1 MLIIFSIFFVGTA
14 YLKELNN
21 KLVGKTIVIDVGH
34 GGKDSGTTYD
44 GINEKDINLLI
55 AKKLEE
61 ELIKNG
67 VNVLMVRDGDND
79 LSSPNVNRRKKSDF
93 DNRIKFINGSNADM
107 FISIHI
113 NYLGNSKYYGS
124 QVFYTKGNEKIAM
137 SIQNMFRKKLGSP
150 MKEKELSNDIYMYK
164 KLNVPGV
171 LIECGF
177 LSNAKERKLLQ
188 DDDYQKKLVDA
199 ILEGIINYY

>member
-1 MLIIFSIFFVGTA
+1 MFSIFFVGTA

-44 GINEKDINLLI
+44 GISEKDINLLI
-55 AKKLEE
+55 AKKLEK

-107 FISIHI
+107 FISVHI

-124 QVFYTKGNEKIAM
+124 QVFYTKGNEKIAV
-137 SIQNMFRKKLGSP
+137 SIQDMFRKKLGSP

-164 KLNVPGV
+164 KLNIPGV